1 MTLKQEARVPLAV
14 NGIDGQTKLDNIGR
28 WNHGDGTI
36 SRKRPETAANFPLEK
51 QKWPAG
57 SFKKIIISRPKQPTT
72 VQH

>member
-51 QKWPAG
+51 QKMAG
-57 SFKKIIISRPKQPTT
+57 GKF
-72 VQH
+72 